1 MRRAAERGGR
11 LLLCKTLRPYLEE
24 LPLINEDKCG
34 LPAMSKQ
41 EIKERAVEEQQVT
54 SYDLPKMIACSVG
67 TKRTGIEGHPPPR
80 GVVDVHPVDLR
91 PWASDFELE
100 LCNNIVE
107 L

>member
-24 LPLINEDKCG
+24 LPLMNEDKCD

-54 SYDLPKMIACSVG
+54 SYDLPKRDRVFCG
-67 TKRTGIEGHPPPR
+67 NQKDREGR
-80 GVVDVHPVDLR
+80 YYVL
-91 PWASDFELE
+91 
-100 LCNNIVE
+100 
-107 L
+107 